1 VKWKPVYLPPE
12 LKARLK
18 ELADKRG
25 QSMPELLE
33 ELLRES
39 PKGSPGGLE
48 LQQYTVCR
56 AKAVD
61 ARNILGMDVKAY
73 HVECQDP
80 SGRKFKA
87 LTPDL
92 RDFVAKLKLAV
103 AIEE

>member
-1 VKWKPVYLPPE
+1 MTKWKPIFLPPE

-18 ELADKRG
+18 GLADKKG
-25 QSMPELLE
+25 QSMPELIE
-33 ELLRES
+33 ELLRGSLRES
-39 PKGSPGGLE
+39 LE
-48 LQQYTVCR
+48 QYTVCR

-61 ARNILGMDVKAY
+61 ARNMLGFEVKAY
-73 HVECQDP
+73 YVECQDP

-92 RDFVAKLKLAV
+92 RDFVAKLKLVV

>member
-1 VKWKPVYLPPE
+1 MKWKPVYLPPE

-33 ELLRES
+33 ELLR
-39 PKGSPGGLE
+39 GGPGGLE
-48 LQQYTVCR
+48 QYAVCK
-56 AKAVD
+56 AKPID
-61 ARNILGMDVKAY
+61 ARNMLGFEVKAY
-73 HVECQDP
+73 YVECQDP

-92 RDFVAKLKLAV
+92 RDFVAKLKLVV